1 MIIKN
6 LIFLTTNSFLLFVNS
21 QSYDSYS
28 YSADDEDL
36 LPRLNSYNGGSGD
49 GQNLPNYYDADN
61 YNDNYG
67 DRFAPIDEEVVRGEG
82 GDYRGVGSGDYS
94 DQDYD
99 ENDDNYGDNN
109 NNQNNRN
116 DYDPYGFSSNNKDE
130 VITNY
135 DNSSPVLPENDN
147 KKITNNDNLLENNQ
161 EKDEIIEKDDYY
173 DSNNYE
179 DLPVDPIKPEEQP
192 EEDNDD
198 SDYDDQY
205 DNSDNDSEIFYD
217 EDNDDDVEKYNSD
230 SDQNLTNFTDDYDDD
245 DNFEILDENVIDD
258 KTSDYEEKDDY
269 DTNEERNKNP
279 KIVEIASSIPGVSQ
293 VTIGGNSE
301 NDDDNPSIMTNN
313 NNNPND
319 WLTNN
324 PVINFFKDIFNFKF
338 EGDFWSEKY
347 FLAALLCGAFVGFLI
362 IAIVIGFICHSIRKA
377 DEGSYIIDKTLR
389 YNEEYTRDSLL
400 QNAMN
405 SNNRFQVQP
414 GQTLGNQEYFA

>member
-1 MIIKN
+1 M
-6 LIFLTTNSFLLFVNS
+6 
-21 QSYDSYS
+21 
-28 YSADDEDL
+28 
-36 LPRLNSYNGGSGD
+36 G
-49 GQNLPNYYDADN
+49 
-61 YNDNYG
+61 
-67 DRFAPIDEEVVRGEG
+67 
-82 GDYRGVGSGDYS
+82 
-94 DQDYD
+94 
-99 ENDDNYGDNN
+99 
-109 NNQNNRN
+109 
-116 DYDPYGFSSNNKDE
+116 SNNKDE

-135 DNSSPVLPENDN
+135 DNSSPALPENDN
-147 KKITNNDNLLENNQ
+147 KKITNNNNLLENNQ

-179 DLPVDPIKPEEQP
+179 DLLVDRIKPEEQP

-279 KIVEIASSIPGVSQ
+279 
-293 VTIGGNSE
+293 
-301 NDDDNPSIMTNN
+301 
-313 NNNPND
+313 ND

-347 FLAALLCGAFVGFLI
+347 FLAALLCGAFVRFLI